1 MDSLFAKRS
10 DEGPSNSTHSVISQ
24 LLKEVEDKPD
34 NVFLLCSTN
43 KPWNIDAAFQRRFN
57 KMIYVP
63 LPNMAERSLM
73 FKANLDI
80 HSNFIGPRDYHF
92 LAKVTSGYSGCD
104 IANLCNNA
112 KNQAFERAYL
122 STHFLFDKRVNAYWA
137 CMPSQNGAIK
147 SSVDV
152 LQDKVNVP
160 PINMKDMERATW
172 DAKRT
177 GGDEYLPKFVAF
189 ASEFGSNVRPN
200 DD

>member
-1 MDSLFAKRS
+1 MDALFAKRS
-10 DEGPSNSTHSVISQ
+10 DDGPSHSSQSVISQ

-63 LPNMAERSLM
+63 LPNMAERALM

-92 LAKVTSGYSGCD
+92 LAQITSGYSGCD

-112 KNQAFERAYL
+112 KSQAFERAVL
-122 STHFLFDKRVNAYWA
+122 STHFIFDPIVDAYWA
-137 CMPSQNGAIK
+137 CMPSEGGIK
-147 SSVDV
+147 NSVEV

-160 PINMKDMERATW
+160 PITMKDMERATW
-172 DAKRT
+172 DAKKT
-177 GGDEYLPKFVAF
+177 GGDEYHSRFEAF
-189 ASEFGSNVRPN
+189 ASEFGSNVRPTE
-200 DD
+200 D